1 MSNTQPTTPL
11 KPCPACASESHT
23 RGTVNAGCICGQ
35 TSEIKRG
42 PTENGFSTVP
52 ASASGGAGF
61 TAIDANDPKDHA
73 LVRQVVKRWPK
84 RWRGIDDAKK
94 TKFVEG
100 LAAAH
105 DKAMSTMQD
114 SHDPELA
121 MQAASLVLSA
131 VKTAAVLEGQ
141 NQADDHMEEKN
152 ARIDEGKATERVE
165 MPVKFIRGTEGEGV

>member
-11 KPCPACASESHT
+11 KPCPACASESNT

-35 TSEIKRG
+35 TLESKRG

-52 ASASGGAGF
+52 AIASGGAGF
-61 TAIDANDPKDHA
+61 AAIDPADPKDQA
-73 LVRQVVKRWPK
+73 MVRKAAKRWPK
-84 RWRGIDDAKK
+84 RWSGIDDAKK
-94 TKFVEG
+94 TRFVEG